1 MGVFANVPQDKYDSL
16 SDDDKQAV
24 DAWRGQEF
32 DVDVQT
38 REGGSYDD
46 VITRPEAKLAGVE
59 AVGTT
64 DERREAA
71 KARATKAAPKKA

>member
-16 SDDDKQAV
+16 PKEEREAV

-71 KARATKAAPKKA
+71 KKVAGRKASK

>member
-16 SDDDKQAV
+16 SEEEREAV
-24 DAWRGQEF
+24 DAWRGQEY

-46 VITRPEAKLAGVE
+46 VITRPEANLAGVE

-71 KARATKAAPKKA
+71 KRVSGRKASK